1 MSAACL
7 DVWSL
12 GCILVE
18 LATREKLFQMQ
29 SWRAFGQLML
39 QKFGQPSEELL
50 NTWQLNRDDSSWLLQ
65 MLKAASPDLPEHSHV
80 T

>member
-1 MSAACL
+1 MSASCL

-18 LATREKLFQMQ
+18 LATRERLFQVQ
-29 SWRAFGQLML
+29 SRRAFGQLML

-50 NTWQLNRDDSSWLLQ
+50 AAWQLNRDEFDWFQQ
-65 MLKAASPDLPEHSHV
+65 MLKAAGPDLPHHSHV